1 MKNERSRNS
10 ELRTRN
16 PELRIPMQPFIAIF
30 VSSFIIGFSG
40 AMMPGTLLAVT
51 ISESSR
57 RGPSAGPLLVLGH
70 AMLELTLVTA
80 LILGLAPLF
89 SRRIFF
95 LSVSLAGGAVLL
107 WMAYGMFRSLPR
119 LSLSA
124 APARESGSHPVFS
137 GILMSVVNPYWIIWW
152 ATIGLGYIVNA
163 KRFGLTGVAV
173 FFTGHILADLT
184 WYSAVSFGIGKG
196 RRFFND
202 TVYRILI
209 GVCAC
214 ALVFFASY
222 FLYRAACVL
231 PFFNVN

>member
-1 MKNERSRNS
+1 M
-10 ELRTRN
+10 
-16 PELRIPMQPFIAIF
+16 PYIAIF
-30 VSSFIIGFSG
+30 VSSYIIGFSG

-51 ISESSR
+51 VSESSR

-70 AMLELTLVTA
+70 GLLELTLVTA

-89 SRRIFF
+89 SHKAFF
-95 LSVSLAGGAVLL
+95 LTVSLAGGCVLL
-107 WMAYGMFRSLPR
+107 WMAYDMFRSLPK
-119 LSLSA
+119 LSLA
-124 APARESGSHPVFS
+124 VAPARGSETHPVWN

-152 ATIGLGYIVNA
+152 ATIGLGYIINA
-163 KRFGLTGVAV
+163 KRFGLAGVAV

-184 WYSAVSFGIGKG
+184 WYSAVSTGIGKG

-209 GVCAC
+209 GICAS

>member
-1 MKNERSRNS
+1 
-10 ELRTRN
+10 
-16 PELRIPMQPFIAIF
+16 MQAYIAIF
-30 VSSFIIGFSG
+30 VSSYIIGFSG

-51 ISESSR
+51 VSESSR
-57 RGPSAGPLLVLGH
+57 RGPSAGPLLVVGH
-70 AMLELTLVTA
+70 GLLELTLVTA
-80 LILGLAPLF
+80 LLLGLAPLF
-89 SRRIFF
+89 NHRAFF
-95 LSVSLAGGAVLL
+95 LTVSLAGGAVLL
-107 WMAYGMFRSLPR
+107 WMAYGMFRSLPKLTLAIASNNKSR
-119 LSLSA
+119 N
-124 APARESGSHPVFS
+124 HPVLS

-152 ATIGLGYIVNA
+152 ATIGLGYILNA
-163 KRFGLTGVAV
+163 RQYGLYGVAV

-209 GVCAC
+209 GVCAS

>member
-1 MKNERSRNS
+1 
-10 ELRTRN
+10 
-16 PELRIPMQPFIAIF
+16 MQPYIAIF
-30 VSSFIIGFSG
+30 ISSFIIGFSG

-51 ISESSR
+51 VSESSR

-70 AMLELTLVTA
+70 ALLELTLVTA

-89 SRRIFF
+89 SHKAFF
-95 LSVSLAGGAVLL
+95 LTVSVAGGGVLL
-107 WMAYGMFRSLPR
+107 WMAYGMFRSLPK
-119 LSLSA
+119 LSLAVAPSA
-124 APARESGSHPVFS
+124 GSRNHPVVS

-152 ATIGLGYIVNA
+152 ATIGLGYIINA
-163 KRFGLTGVAV
+163 RRFGAAGVAV

-231 PFFNVN
+231 TFFNVN